1 MVDAKNIVLERER
14 FTCSPHRESIQ
25 EKSSW
30 SLYVMDQN
38 CNTLK
43 TVAPGSLCLL
53 PGEYKTFLVNL
64 SVDFMHKTK
73 VCI

>member
-1 MVDAKNIVLERER
+1 
-14 FTCSPHRESIQ
+14 
-25 EKSSW
+25 
-30 SLYVMDQN
+30 MDQN

-43 TVAPGSLCLL
+43 TEAPGSLCLL

-73 VCI
+73 VCV